1 MHRTLL
7 LRLAAPLA
15 LAAALT
21 ATACLPASAT
31 EAPPAAGTSSVAE
44 AYSAVPAG
52 PGVPAGLGAPVGQ
65 GVRVGLAVPAGSGVP
80 AGPAAP
86 AVGGI
91 SGWAR
96 MAYGD
101 PRDDVQISVDAHG
114 LFAPAGS
121 PTATRSWGVFRIQH
135 YSPAKDGQPANFNWG
150 DFVVDCLRVDGTEV
164 SVTGR
169 IVDAGPAWEPFL
181 NRRPLPARMGLSFHV
196 PGPGG
201 RPDEARVGLTPPAEE
216 GTPDI
221 PKCSTRPADSA
232 LAAGG
237 YRLRPGL

>member
-1 MHRTLL
+1 MTRPHLPEETTAMHRTL

-21 ATACLPASAT
+21 ASACLPASGAET
-31 EAPPAAGTSSVAE
+31 PPAARMSLAI
-44 AYSAVPAG
+44 
-52 PGVPAGLGAPVGQ
+52 PAGL
-65 GVRVGLAVPAGSGVP
+65 R
-80 AGPAAP
+80 AP
-86 AVGGI
+86 ALDGI

-114 LFAPAGS
+114 PFGPAGS
-121 PTATRSWGVFRIQH
+121 TTATRSWGAFRIQH
-135 YSPAKDGQPANFNWG
+135 FSPAKDDQPADFNWG
-150 DFVVDCLRVDGTEV
+150 DFVVDCLRVEAAVGGTEV

-169 IVDAGPAWEPFL
+169 LVDAGQAWSGYL
-181 NRRPLPARMGLSFHV
+181 NRKPLPARMGLSFHV

-201 RPDEARVGLTPPAEE
+201 RPDEARVGLTPPAAE
-216 GTPDI
+216 GGPDI
-221 PKCSTRPADSA
+221 AKCATRPADSG

-237 YRLRPGL
+237 YRILSGL